1 MGRPKS
7 SVRTL
12 VEDCSTVSVQGI
24 PDLPRGPWMTTQI
37 DITSECKMCWH
48 SVTTPVEVSRTKQ
61 GPRYSCPRCRR
72 KVRKLYH
79 LPDAPL
85 GNWACR
91 LCLGLPYRSQFQK
104 SRSAGLLQTLALL
117 EQ

>member
-1 MGRPKS
+1 MGRRKS
-7 SVRTL
+7 FFRTL
-12 VEDCSTVSVQGI
+12 VEDCFSVSVHQI
-24 PDLPRGPWMTTQI
+24 PDLPSGPWMTTQI
-37 DITSECKMCWH
+37 DITSQCRTCKH
-48 SVTTPVEVSRTKQ
+48 SVKTPVEVSRTKQ
-61 GPRYSCPRCRR
+61 RPRYSCPRCRR